1 MAKANGNNSNNNTEV
16 AFAQDLGLFDASMI
30 GIGAM
35 IGAGIFVLTGI
46 AAGVA
51 GPAALLA
58 FILNGFVTLLT
69 ALSYAELA
77 SSYPQSGG
85 GYAYIRKAFP
95 GPVGFISGWM
105 LWFCYVIACSLYALG
120 FGSYFWEFLHN
131 YFPLLSEAA
140 FGVVGGGMAL
150 ILVTVAISVAVIL
163 INMRGTA
170 LTGKLENLLTVAKM
184 IILAIFIFYGLKQMM
199 NIPTQAV
206 SSFKPFMPQG
216 FSGVVLA
223 MGLTFIAFEGYD
235 LIATVA
241 EEIKEPK
248 KTIPL
253 ATMIS
258 LSVTIV
264 FYLLIVVV
272 CIGAIVPET
281 GSSWEF
287 LGKYQETAIVKAAES
302 FMPFFGVPLIIFGG
316 LLSTL
321 SALNATI
328 LASSRVAFC
337 MGRDKMLPVSL
348 AAIHETR
355 RTPHVAVA
363 VTGAIMVVMAILFP
377 IHIIGSAASVM
388 FLLTFALVNLSLI
401 SLRRKFPE
409 VKAGFR
415 VPWYPVTPIV
425 AIVLNLVLAVYQY
438 NFNAWSWYI
447 AIAWLFIGLFIY
459 FVHFEKVAA
468 PEMPQVLEVGQQDRT
483 EEYDYRILIPLHNPD
498 HVIPLMKLAAPIAKA
513 HNGEIIVLG
522 VIDVPQNLPIHE
534 GMRFVHHKTPLL
546 KQAVQYGNSVQI
558 PTRSAIRIAHR
569 VYDGILRTA
578 EEENASLILMGWKG
592 YTTTKD
598 RIIGEVTDKVVHHAP
613 CDLLTVKLEDDLSL
627 DKILVPTAGGFHAQ
641 LAAKLVSIYQAEYG
655 SDVTSCYVVPRGAS
669 QEEKE
674 QAREWIE
681 KTIQETELG
690 SSAKRTIIE
699 AGKVASGLAR
709 AAGDYD
715 LIVLGVSE
723 EGLFSNVLFGEI
735 AERVARFSRAPVM
748 IVKRYEGKV
757 KSIVKKVL
765 G

>member
-1 MAKANGNNSNNNTEV
+1 MAKANGNVNNNTEV

-131 YFPLLSEAA
+131 YFPFLSEAA
-140 FGVVGGGMAL
+140 FGVAGDGMAL

-199 NIPTQAV
+199 NIPTQAA
-206 SSFKPFMPQG
+206 SSFRPFLPQG

-241 EEIKEPK
+241 EEIKAPK
-248 KTIPL
+248 KTIPR

-258 LSVTIV
+258 LFVTIV

-328 LASSRVAFC
+328 LASSRVAFS

-348 AAIHETR
+348 ASIHETR
-355 RTPHVAVA
+355 RTPHIAVA

-415 VPWYPVTPIV
+415 VPLYPLTPVV
-425 AIVLNLVLAVYQY
+425 AIVLNLALAFYQY
-438 NFNAWSWYI
+438 NFDAWSWYI
-447 AIAWLFIGLFIY
+447 AIAWLLIGLFIY
-459 FVHFEKVAA
+459 FAYFEKVAA
-468 PEMPQVLEVGQQDRT
+468 PEMPQVLEVGQENRNG
-483 EEYDYRILIPLHNPD
+483 EHDYRILIPLHNPD

-513 HNGEIIVLG
+513 RNGEIVVLG

-546 KQAVQYGNSVQI
+546 KEAVQYGNSVQV

-578 EEENASLILMGWKG
+578 EEEKASLILMGWKG

-598 RIIGEVTDKVVHHAP
+598 RIIGEVTDKVVHHTP
-613 CDLLTVKLEDDLSL
+613 CDLITVKLTGDLSL

-641 LAAKLVSIYQAEYG
+641 LAAQFVSIYQGEYR

-669 QEEKE
+669 QEQRD

-699 AGKVASGLAR
+699 ANKVASGLAR
-709 AAGDYD
+709 TAGEYD

-723 EGLFSNVLFGEI
+723 EGLFSNVIFGEI
-735 AERVARFSRAPVM
+735 AEKVARYSRSPVM

>member
-1 MAKANGNNSNNNTEV
+1 MAKANGNNSNNTEV

-140 FGVVGGGMAL
+140 FGVLGGGMAL

-170 LTGKLENLLTVAKM
+170 LTGKLENFLTVAKM

-206 SSFKPFMPQG
+206 ASFRPFMPQG

-328 LASSRVAFC
+328 LASSRVAFS

-348 AAIHETR
+348 AAIHEIR
-355 RTPHVAVA
+355 RTPHVAIA

-415 VPWYPVTPIV
+415 VPLYPVTPIV
-425 AIVLNLVLAVYQY
+425 AIVLNLALAFYQY

-468 PEMPQVLEVGQQDRT
+468 PEMPQVLEVGQPDRP

-513 HNGEIIVLG
+513 NNGEIIVLG

-546 KQAVQYGNSVQI
+546 KQAVQYGNSEQI

-613 CDLLTVKLEDDLSL
+613 CDLLTVKLEGDLSL

-655 SDVTSCYVVPRGAS
+655 SDVTSCYVVPRGAN

-709 AAGDYD
+709 AAGGYD

>member
-1 MAKANGNNSNNNTEV
+1 MAKANGNKTNDTDV
-16 AFAQDLGLFDASMI
+16 TFARDLGLFDATMI

-77 SSYPQSGG
+77 SSYPESGG
-85 GYAYIRKAFP
+85 GYSYIRKAFP
-95 GPVGFISGWM
+95 GPVGFVSGWM

-120 FGSYFWEFLHN
+120 FGSYFWEFIHN
-131 YFPLLSEAA
+131 YFPSLSEAA
-140 FGVVGGGMAL
+140 FEVVGDGMAL
-150 ILVTVAISVAVIL
+150 MVVTIAISVAVIF

-170 LTGKLENLLTVAKM
+170 LTGKLENFLTVAKM
-184 IILAIFIFYGLKQMM
+184 VILAIFIFYGLKQIF
-199 NIPTQAV
+199 NFPTQAV
-206 SSFKPFMPQG
+206 SSFRPFMPQG

-241 EEIKEPK
+241 EEIKAPK
-248 KTIPL
+248 KTIPR
-253 ATMIS
+253 ATLIS
-258 LSVTIV
+258 LSLTIV

-287 LGKYQETAIVKAAES
+287 LGRYQETAIVKAAES
-302 FMPFFGVPLIIFGG
+302 FMPSFGVALIIFGG

-328 LASSRVAFC
+328 LASSRVAFS

-348 AAIHETR
+348 ASIHKTR
-355 RTPHVAVA
+355 RTPHIAVA
-363 VTGAIMVVMAILFP
+363 VTGAIMLVMAILFP

-401 SLRRKFPE
+401 ALRRKFPE

-415 VPWYPVTPIV
+415 VPLYPLTPIV
-425 AIVLNLVLAVYQY
+425 AIVLNLALAFYQY
-438 NFNAWSWYI
+438 NFDAWSWYI
-447 AIAWLFIGLFIY
+447 AIAWLLIGLFIY
-459 FVHFEKVAA
+459 FAYFEKVAA
-468 PEMPQVLEVGQQDRT
+468 PEMPQVLEVGQENRNG
-483 EEYDYRILIPLHNPD
+483 EHDYRVLIPLHNPD
-498 HVIPLMKLAAPIAKA
+498 HVIPLMKLAAPIARA
-513 HNGEIIVLG
+513 NNGEIVVLG

-546 KQAVQYGNSVQI
+546 KEAVQYGNSVQV

-578 EEENASLILMGWKG
+578 EEEKASLILMGWKG

-613 CDLLTVKLEDDLSL
+613 CDLITVKLTGELSL
-627 DKILVPTAGGFHAQ
+627 DKILIPTAGGFHAQ
-641 LAAKLVSIYQAEYG
+641 LAAKFVSIYQGEYR

-669 QEEKE
+669 QEQRD

-690 SSAKRTIIE
+690 SSAKRTLIE
-699 AGKVASGLAR
+699 ANKVASGLAR
-709 AAGDYD
+709 TAGEYD

-723 EGLFSNVLFGEI
+723 EGLFSNVIFGEI
-735 AERVARFSRAPVM
+735 AEKVARYSRSPVM

-757 KSIVKKVL
+757 KSIVKKIL